1 MKTKKKR
8 MRDRP
13 PNCARCAKRSICTT
27 ICEKME
33 QYMHDVI
40 PSDFGRE
47 YPIGSPEFINIG
59 LPRGGRYDL
68 FKVRRLNDKEKKAL
82 ALRFVNVPNK
92 EIAKIL
98 GIPQG
103 YIRHLIYIARQKL
116 RQNPTISDN
125 GREIV
130 FDDSWTKTHPGRRK
144 SPKS

>member
-1 MKTKKKR
+1 MELYMK
-8 MRDRP
+8 
-13 PNCARCAKRSICTT
+13 
-27 ICEKME
+27 
-33 QYMHDVI
+33 DVI

-47 YPIGSPEFINIG
+47 YPIGSPEFINVG
-59 LPRGGRYDL
+59 LPKSGKYDV
-68 FKVRRLNDKEKKAL
+68 FKIRKLNDKEKKAL

-92 EIAKIL
+92 EIARIL
-98 GIPQG
+98 GIPPG

-144 SPKS
+144 GSRN